1 MEQNEMNEATMSTA
15 ISIGTTILG
24 AFFGKKLG
32 SRSNV
37 SKTSTA
43 MRGATRAS
51 QAKGDVNRAEE
62 SMQQLQLDLEDLNN
76 EIKISLDEIA
86 AKYDVT
92 SIELEETLLAPKK
105 GDLKTKPLLLIWLPW
120 QVDAAGVASP
130 LF

>member
-1 MEQNEMNEATMSTA
+1 MSTA

-62 SMQQLQLDLEDLNN
+62 SMQQLQLDWDDLNG
-76 EIKISLDEIA
+76 EIKTSLDEII
-86 AKYDVT
+86 AKYDVK
-92 SIELEETLLAPKK
+92 SIELEETQLAPKK

-120 QVDAAGVASP
+120 QIDSEGVASP